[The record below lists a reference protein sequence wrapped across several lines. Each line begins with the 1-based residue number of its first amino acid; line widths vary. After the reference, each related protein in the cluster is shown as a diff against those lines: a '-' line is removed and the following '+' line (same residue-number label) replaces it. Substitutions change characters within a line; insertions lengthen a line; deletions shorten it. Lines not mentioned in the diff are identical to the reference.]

1 MELMIYLIFNFVLY
15 SFIGWGIEEAYS
27 FVITGEL
34 KKDGFLNGP
43 FKPMYGIAFTYLI
56 FCSEI
61 LEIEGFP
68 LIILCFLIPTTV
80 EYISGSAL
88 KYIFNESYWDYSN
101 FKYNLH
107 GFVTLKFSMYWTLL
121 SYIGIQFLQP
131 AVYIFYEKYEENLI
145 MGIFLF
151 VIVLI
156 MDLLL
161 TLKNFKEKTT
171 FNNRNME

>member
-1 MELMIYLIFNFVLY
+1 MELMIYLFFDFILY
-15 SFIGWGIEEAYS
+15 SFLGWVIEEVYS
-27 FVITGEL
+27 FMTTVEF

-56 FCSEI
+56 FCNEI
-61 LEIEGFP
+61 FEIEGFP

-107 GFVTLKFSMYWTLL
+107 GFISFKFSLYWTGL
-121 SYIGIQFLQP
+121 SYIGIRFLQP

-156 MDLLL
+156 MDLFL
-161 TLKNFKEKTT
+161 TLKSFTRSTFLEK
-171 FNNRNME
+171 